1 MIKGVD
7 NMTIRDFMRVHNT
20 RTLRRNVVFRFIDA
34 DYNIQDVTERIFFD
48 GGDEWD
54 NIVIKWYDKVIEEI
68 YYCYLNG
75 SIMIN
80 IEVE

>member
-1 MIKGVD
+1 
-7 NMTIRDFMRVHNT
+7 MTIRDFMRVHNT
-20 RTLRRNVVFRFIDA
+20 RTFRKNVIFRFIDT
-34 DYNIQDVTERIFFD
+34 DYTIQDVTERIFFD

-68 YYCYLNG
+68 YYFYLNG
-75 SIMIN
+75 SIIIN